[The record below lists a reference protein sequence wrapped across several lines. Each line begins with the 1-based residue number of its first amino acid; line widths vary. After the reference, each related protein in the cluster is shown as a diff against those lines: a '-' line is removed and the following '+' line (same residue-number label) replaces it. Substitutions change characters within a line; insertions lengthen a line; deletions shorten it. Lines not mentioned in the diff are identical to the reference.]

1 MNDAVPQPAQT
12 YFQLR
17 DRILS
22 LNPSEMGLVPSRLVP
37 HVWGVV
43 METGYPVGSA
53 TLVCLAD
60 GTTSLYFS
68 TGGGILGSSEYTPI
82 AEASRA
88 LVTLA
93 ESNLQ
98 HASLIHEFP
107 LPEVGQVRFIL
118 LTYSGLFTGE
128 APQRTLAVGDHELST
143 LYLKAQGILEQLRLL
158 AEKKPTIH
166 S

>member
-1 MNDAVPQPAQT
+1 MNDAVPAPAQT
-12 YFQLR
+12 YLQLR
-17 DRILS
+17 DRILN
-22 LNPSEMGLVPSRLVP
+22 LNPSEIGLTPSKLTP

-68 TGGGILGSSEYTPI
+68 TGGGILGSSEYTPV

-88 LVTLA
+88 FVTQA
-93 ESNLQ
+93 EGNLQ
-98 HASLIHEFP
+98 YASLTHEFP
-107 LPEVGQVRFIL
+107 LPEVGQVRFII

-128 APQRTLAVGDHELST
+128 APQKTLAVGEHELST
-143 LYLKAQGILEQLRLL
+143 LYLKAQEIIEQLRML
-158 AEKKPTIH
+158 AEKKSSHH